1 MNPLPQKLINHLRSI
16 TLSDAE
22 RAASRAALIA
32 HMRESGTR
40 RAVPSLWSGLLY
52 TKHVQVAFLSFLIVI
67 GYGSSMT
74 LAAEGALPG
83 DILYPIKTRVNE
95 PVARLITA
103 TSPAAEATFETKLLE
118 KRLEEVE
125 TLDTREKLDP
135 ELKRVVREVIRE
147 QSIKA
152 RTKIKDA
159 EDALV
164 VQTLSVAT
172 STVEVNTST
181 PETPR
186 ESVSEKKN
194 RHENVSDDKRKG
206 EKEHA
211 LKAVLKKHER
221 ILEKLDLDA
230 EEGDRSDK
238 EEGD

>member
-1 MNPLPQKLINHLRSI
+1 MNPLPQKLIHHLRSI

-22 RAASRAALIA
+22 RAALRATLIA
-32 HMRESGTR
+32 HMHESGTR
-40 RAVPSLWSGLLY
+40 RAVPSPWSWLLY
-52 TKHVQVAFLSFLIVI
+52 TKHVQVAFLSLLIVI

-95 PVARLITA
+95 SVARLVTA

-118 KRLEEVE
+118 KRLEEAE

-135 ELKRVVREVIRE
+135 ELKRAVREVIRE

-152 RTKIKDA
+152 RTKTKDA
-159 EDALV
+159 EDTLAV
-164 VQTLSVAT
+164 HALSVVT
-172 STVEVNTST
+172 STAEVSTST
-181 PETPR
+181 SETSL
-186 ESVSEKKN
+186 EIVSEKNN
-194 RHENVSDDKRKG
+194 RHENISNDKGKN
-206 EKEHA
+206 KNEHA

-221 ILEKLDLDA
+221 ILEKLDLTA
-230 EEGDRSDK
+230 EEGDRSGK